1 MKRLPKGT
9 ESGES
14 GLIKKTA
21 QRGDNR
27 TKTVRTFLSGR
38 PGEINA
44 TPPSLT
50 DLLTALQFRESILG
64 SALLLSD
71 RLNRVN
77 GDFATRAIGETL
89 KLAQSNFE
97 AFRARALGQ
106 PARAAP

>member
-1 MKRLPKGT
+1 MKRLKKGT

-21 QRGDNR
+21 QRGNNR

-44 TPPSLT
+44 ALPSLT
-50 DLLTALQFRESILG
+50 DLLTALQFGESILG
-64 SALLLSD
+64 SALLLSE
-71 RLNRVN
+71 RLNRVS
-77 GDFATRAIGETL
+77 GDSATREIGETL
-89 KLAQSNFE
+89 KHAQSNFE

-106 PARAAP
+106 PARSAL